1 MKGTK
6 YLFSAIFAAALVFG
20 SCLGA
25 FAQGE
30 ITLLAV
36 GPMRAPTQKVIANF
50 EAKTGRKVK
59 VAYGNGNEGR
69 RTVAKGQPGDVSIL
83 IGPFPG
89 AVSSRSIIPS
99 SATTIATVQWVLAV
113 PKGRPKPDISNAAA
127 VKKAILAAKWIGFE
141 DPDFTIA
148 GQGPLEA
155 LTRLGIADQM
165 LERSQVE
172 LGPGAQ
178 GIPPGTNPNTTKTI
192 TRLENGDIDIALHW
206 LNDLIE
212 NKDKYEIVG
221 VLPKDVVTPTPVV
234 GFISAKAS
242 DPAGAKML
250 LDFLA
255 SPESQTI
262 WKEAGFGAPK

>member
-1 MKGTK
+1 MKGIK
-6 YLFSAIFAAALVFG
+6 YLIVL
-20 SCLGA
+20 LGVVLGTWVNA
-25 FAQGE
+25 NAQGE

-36 GPMRAPTQKVIANF
+36 GPMRSPTQKVIANF

-59 VAYGNGNEGR
+59 VTYGNGNEGR
-69 RTVAKGQPGDVSIL
+69 RLVAKGQPLDVSIL

-89 AVSSRSIIPS
+89 AVSSRSVIPG
-99 SATTIATVQWVLAV
+99 SAKTIAVVQWVLAV

-155 LTRLGIADQM
+155 LQKLGIADQM
-165 LERSQVE
+165 LEKSQVE

-206 LNDLIE
+206 LNDLVE

-221 VLPKDVVTPTPVV
+221 VLPKDVATPTPVV
-234 GFISAKAS
+234 GFISSKAN
-242 DPAGAKML
+242 DPEGAKIL
-250 LDFLA
+250 LDYLA
-255 SPESQTI
+255 SPEAQAV
-262 WKEAGFGAPK
+262 WKEAGFATP

>member
-1 MKGTK
+1 MKGIK
-6 YLFSAIFAAALVFG
+6 YLIVV
-20 SCLGA
+20 LGVVLGTWVNA
-25 FAQGE
+25 NAQGE

-36 GPMRAPTQKVIANF
+36 GPMRSPTQKVVANF

-59 VAYGNGNEGR
+59 VTYGNGNEGR
-69 RTVAKGQPGDVSIL
+69 RLVAKGQPLDVSIL

-89 AVSSRSIIPS
+89 AVYSRSIIPS
-99 SATTIATVQWVLAV
+99 SAKTIAVVQWVLAV

-155 LTRLGIADQM
+155 LRRLGIADQM

-192 TRLENGDIDIALHW
+192 TRLENGDIDIGVEGVEGKGFFLFYGELLCALSKPVDVI
-206 LNDLIE
+206 DLSVRNRFVDLVRKE
-212 NKDKYEIVG
+212 G
-221 VLPKDVVTPTPVV
+221 VPLWER
-234 GFISAKAS
+234 G
-242 DPAGAKML
+242 
-250 LDFLA
+250 
-255 SPESQTI
+255 SP
-262 WKEAGFGAPK
+262 